1 MKTFYL
7 PISQYHPI
15 LEEEEGGG
23 APSREAEKEGRGGNS
38 GWSRAS
44 THSLDICTTFSMAVY
59 PATMK
64 CSVYCCIL
72 MLSSHSDTVRK
83 GTPSEPL
90 VLGSRMDT
98 LGWKSTG
105 HR

>member
-1 MKTFYL
+1 
-7 PISQYHPI
+7 
-15 LEEEEGGG
+15 
-23 APSREAEKEGRGGNS
+23 
-38 GWSRAS
+38 
-44 THSLDICTTFSMAVY
+44 
-59 PATMK
+59 MK

-98 LGWKSTG
+98 LGWKSAGEGLLDVTRPSTYPSNPG
-105 HR
+105 KAYWLCLSFPL

>member
-1 MKTFYL
+1 
-7 PISQYHPI
+7 
-15 LEEEEGGG
+15 
-23 APSREAEKEGRGGNS
+23 
-38 GWSRAS
+38 
-44 THSLDICTTFSMAVY
+44 MAVY

-105 HR
+105 HK